1 MTYNGQPTGYAADPQ
16 ETVNYVEA
24 HDNETLYDVLAYKL
38 PHSTPMDERIRM
50 QTLALAT
57 TVFSQAVSFWH
68 AGGDILRSKSL
79 DRNSYDS
86 GDWFNILDW
95 SYATNGFG
103 RGLPP
108 RPDNEAKWTYMRPL
122 LADPAFVPT
131 TADIELA
138 NASLETCCA
147 FARVRRCST

>member
-1 MTYNGQPTGYAADPQ
+1 
-16 ETVNYVEA
+16 
-24 HDNETLYDVLAYKL
+24 
-38 PHSTPMDERIRM
+38 M

-57 TVFSQAVSFWH
+57 TAFSQGVSFWH
-68 AGGDILRSKSL
+68 AGGDLLRSKSL

-86 GDWFNILDW
+86 GDWFNVLDW

-108 RPDNEAKWTYMRPL
+108 APDNEAKWAYMRPL

-131 TADIELA
+131 AADIELA
-138 NASLETCCA
+138 SAVARDLLQIR
-147 FARVRRCST
+147 RVRPCST